1 MARQQLQ
8 CSNINMKFKDLR
20 EFIRFLEEKGEL
32 RRITA
37 PVNHELEI
45 TEIADR
51 VIKTGGPALL
61 FENVTGYDT
70 PVLINMYGTHQRT
83 AWALGVDSMDDLVG
97 RIEGLLDL
105 MHGPPKGLMNKLRTL
120 GQLVHLGSFQPKTV
134 NSAPCQEVVIQGD
147 DVDLYKF
154 PVLKSWPLD
163 GGPFVTLPLVI
174 TKDPETGIQN
184 YGTYRMQVY
193 DKQTTGMHW
202 QTHKVGS
209 HHYRLSHELGLEKLD
224 VAVALGGDPATIWTG
239 SAPLPPDMD
248 EMAVAG
254 FLREEG
260 VELVKAKT
268 NDLLVPAQAEIVLEG
283 YVTPGEER
291 DEGPFGDHT
300 GYYSME
306 DPYPVFHIT
315 CITHRREP
323 IYPAAIVGRPPME
336 DYYMGK
342 VTERVFLPLMRM
354 ILPEVVDINMPAEG
368 SFTNLVIVSIKK
380 EYPGQGRKV
389 MHGLWGL
396 GLMSLVKTIIV
407 VDHNVDVHNM
417 SEVAWRVT
425 NNIDPAQDFVFAQG
439 PIDDLDIG
447 SSTPK
452 FGSKVGIDATI
463 KTPEEGGRRRDWPPD
478 IIMDAAVKELV
489 DRKWQDYGLS

>member
-1 MARQQLQ
+1 
-8 CSNINMKFKDLR
+8 MKFKDLR

-51 VIKTGGPALL
+51 VIKSGGPALL
-61 FENVTGYDT
+61 FENVTGFDY

-105 MHGPPKGLMNKLRTL
+105 MHGPPQGLLNKLRTL

-134 NSAPCQEVVIQGD
+134 NDAHCQEVVIQGD

-154 PVLKSWPLD
+154 PVLKCWPLD

-209 HHYRLSHELGLEKLD
+209 HHYRMSHELGLERLD

-248 EMAVAG
+248 EMVMAG

-260 VELVKAKT
+260 VEMVKART
-268 NDLLVPAQAEIVLEG
+268 SDLLVPAHAEIVLEG
-283 YVTPGEER
+283 YIIPGEER
-291 DEGPFGDHT
+291 PEGPFGDHT
-300 GYYSME
+300 GYYSPAE
-306 DPYPVFHIT
+306 PYPVFHVT
-315 CITHRREP
+315 SITHRRDP
-323 IYPAAIVGRPPME
+323 IYPAVVVGRPPSE
-336 DYYMGK
+336 DYWMGK
-342 VTERVFLPLMRM
+342 VTERIFLPVIQV

-368 SFTNLVIVSIKK
+368 VFHNLVIVSVKK
-380 EYPGQGRKV
+380 EYPGQARKV
-389 MHGLWGL
+389 ISGLWGL
-396 GLMSLVKTIIV
+396 GLMSLTKTIV
-407 VDHNVDVHNM
+407 AVDHFVDVQNL
-417 SEVAWRVT
+417 SEVAWRVAA
-425 NNIDPAQDFVFAQG
+425 NINPATDVFFTTG
-439 PIDDLDIG
+439 PLDDLDHATP
-447 SSTPK
+447 TPK
-452 FGSKVGIDATI
+452 FGSKMGIDATEKSI
-463 KTPEEGGRRRDWPPD
+463 LEGRTQEWPPEIAMSQEIKD
-478 IIMDAAVKELV
+478 LV
-489 DRKWQDYGLS
+489 DGRWNEYGFGG

>member
-1 MARQQLQ
+1 MR
-8 CSNINMKFKDLR
+8 FKDLR
-20 EFIRFLEEKGEL
+20 EYISFLDEKGDL
-32 RRITA
+32 RRITT
-37 PVNHELEI
+37 PVSHELEI
-45 TEIADR
+45 IEITDR
-51 VIKTGGPALL
+51 VIKSGGPALL
-61 FENVTGYDT
+61 FENVIGFDT
-70 PVLINMYGTHQRT
+70 PVLINMYGSQQRM
-83 AWALGVDSMDDLVG
+83 AWALGVDSLDAVVG
-97 RIEGLLDL
+97 RVEGMLGL
-105 MHGPPKGLMNKLRTL
+105 MHGPPQGLINKLRTL

-134 NSAPCQEVVIQGD
+134 NNAPCQEVVIEAD

-154 PVLKSWPLD
+154 PILKSWPLD
-163 GGPFVTLPLVI
+163 GGPFVTLPMVI
-174 TKDPETGIQN
+174 TKDPETGVQN
-184 YGTYRMQVY
+184 YGIYRMQVY
-193 DKQTTGMHW
+193 DKQSTGMHW
-202 QTHKVGS
+202 QTHKVGT
-209 HHYRLSHELGLEKLD
+209 HHYRMSHELGLEKLD

-248 EMAVAG
+248 EMALAG
-254 FLREEG
+254 FLREEA

-291 DEGPFGDHT
+291 LEGPFGDHT

-315 CITHRREP
+315 CITQRKEP

-342 VTERVFLPLMRM
+342 VTERVFLPLMKL
-354 ILPEVVDINMPAEG
+354 ILPELVDMNMPAEG
-368 SFTNLVIVSIKK
+368 SFTNLVIVSVKK
-380 EYPGQGRKV
+380 EYPGQARKL

-407 VDHNVDVHNM
+407 VDHFVDVHNI

-425 NNIDPAQDFVFAQG
+425 NNIDPAQDFVFSNG

-463 KTPEEGGRRRDWPPD
+463 KGPFEGGRHRDWPPD
-478 IIMDAAVKELV
+478 ITMDPAIKQLV
-489 DRKWQDYGLS
+489 DEKWKDYGIG

>member
-1 MARQQLQ
+1 
-8 CSNINMKFKDLR
+8 MKFKDLR
-20 EFIRFLEEKGEL
+20 EFISFLEANGDL
-32 RRITA
+32 HRVTT
-37 PVNHELEI
+37 PVNHHLEI
-45 TEIADR
+45 TEITDR
-51 VIKTGGPALL
+51 VIKSGGPALL
-61 FENVTGYDT
+61 FENVTGFDI
-70 PVLINMYGTHQRT
+70 PVIINMYGSSQRT
-83 AWALGVDSMDDLVG
+83 AWALGVNSLDELVG
-97 RIEGLLDL
+97 RIENILDI
-105 MHGPPKGLMNKLRTL
+105 MHGPPKGLLNKLRTL
-120 GQLVHLGSFQPKTV
+120 GRLVQMGSYQPKTV
-134 NSAPCQEVVIQGD
+134 NSAPCQEVVLQGD
-147 DVDLYKF
+147 QVDLYKF
-154 PVLKSWPLD
+154 PILKCWPLD

-209 HHYRLSHELGLEKLD
+209 HHYRISNELGLEKLD
-224 VAVALGGDPATIWTG
+224 VAVSLGGDPATIWSG

-248 EMAVAG
+248 EMAAAG

-268 NDLLVPAQAEIVLEG
+268 NDLLVPAQSEIVLEG
-283 YVTPGEER
+283 YVTPGEQR

-306 DPYPVFHIT
+306 DPYPVLHVT
-315 CITHRREP
+315 CITHRKDP
-323 IYPAAIVGRPPME
+323 IYPAALVGRPPME

-342 VTERVFLPLMRM
+342 VTERLSLPLMKL

-407 VDHNVDVHNM
+407 VDDNVDVHNI
-417 SEVAWRVT
+417 SEVGWRVT
-425 NNIDPAQDFVFAQG
+425 NNIDPGRDFVFADG
-439 PIDDLDIG
+439 PVDDLDIG
-447 SSTPK
+447 TATTK
-452 FGSKVGIDATI
+452 YGGKVGIDATI
-463 KTPEEGGRRRDWPPD
+463 KLAAESGRNREWPPD
-478 IIMDAAVKELV
+478 IIMDSAVKELV
-489 DRKWQDYGLS
+489 DTKWADYGI